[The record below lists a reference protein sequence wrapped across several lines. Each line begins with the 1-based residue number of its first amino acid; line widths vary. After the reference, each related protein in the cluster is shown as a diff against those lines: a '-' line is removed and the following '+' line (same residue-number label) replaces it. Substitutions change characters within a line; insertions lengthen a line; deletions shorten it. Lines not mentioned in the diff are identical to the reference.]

1 MSYTNLILGGN
12 WPLSEWP
19 EYVEVGHEGAVDSAR
34 YVPGRTCR
42 DECEGTPQSFLC
54 GACGWFYTDIEGDEL
69 GFSYCPNCGAGIA
82 GGGEHGH

>member
-19 EYVEVGHEGAVDSAR
+19 GYVEVGHEGAVDFAR
-34 YVPGRTCR
+34 HVPDRTCR

-54 GACGWFYTDIEGDEL
+54 GVCGWFYTDIEGDDL
-69 GFSYCPNCGAGIA
+69 GFSYCPSCGARIA
-82 GGGEHGH
+82 CGGEHGH